1 MNFEFSPGA
10 GWLHWLVIS
19 WNTHRLSAKYCN
31 ENMWEVFLLKK
42 IIGSNNPDNF
52 RNDFTNLISLDV
64 LKSHE
69 ARVRFLEE
77 EVESLK
83 AERLKMEM
91 DRNNYHKEVL

>member
-1 MNFEFSPGA
+1 M
-10 GWLHWLVIS
+10 LVGYIDLLFLETLTDSVQSIVMKICGRCFCLRKLLVVTILIS
-19 WNTHRLSAKYCN
+19 
-31 ENMWEVFLLKK
+31 FQ
-42 IIGSNNPDNF
+42 
-52 RNDFTNLISLDV
+52 NDFTNLISLDV

>member
-1 MNFEFSPGA
+1 M
-10 GWLHWLVIS
+10 LVGYID
-19 WNTHRLSAKYCN
+19 LL
-31 ENMWEVFLLKK
+31 FLETLTDSVQSIAVMK
-42 IIGSNNPDNF
+42 ICGRCFCLRKLLVVTILTTF
-52 RNDFTNLISLDV
+52 QNDFTNLISLDV

>member
-1 MNFEFSPGA
+1 MTFQ
-10 GWLHWLVIS
+10 
-19 WNTHRLSAKYCN
+19 
-31 ENMWEVFLLKK
+31 
-42 IIGSNNPDNF
+42 
-52 RNDFTNLISLDV
+52 NDFTNLISLDV

>member
-1 MNFEFSPGA
+1 MAKWDVELKLLMWKRNLAGRDHFDQQSSFQRIYFYLNFGFSPGA

-52 RNDFTNLISLDV
+52 
-64 LKSHE
+64 
-69 ARVRFLEE
+69 LEWF
-77 EVESLK
+77 
-83 AERLKMEM
+83 
-91 DRNNYHKEVL
+91 H